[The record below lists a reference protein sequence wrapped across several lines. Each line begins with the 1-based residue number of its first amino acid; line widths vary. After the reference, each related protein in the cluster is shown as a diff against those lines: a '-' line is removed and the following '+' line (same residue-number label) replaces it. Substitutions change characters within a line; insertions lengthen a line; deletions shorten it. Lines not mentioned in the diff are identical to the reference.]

1 MPHLPA
7 LQFAVLLFA
16 DLVPDGAR
24 TPDLAPTQSC
34 RALGFCSAPV
44 GYCKQHGKAWA
55 KLAEPYPRGV
65 SRLLA
70 KAMHEDRLNIA
81 GCCRAACMRVGEASN
96 PGPVDTGQ
104 GGKPGARVGEVLR
117 CAREDLLLP
126 SDLAEEGDFP
136 VFLRLRQFKTKHRN
150 SASVQHLHLVDVTTY
165 WKLLKLVFLNLDKD
179 ELLFDTSPYQFRKR
193 WNLLLATLSIPE
205 DATLTPGG
213 LRGGYAVTAY
223 RHGVSIQNIMLT
235 DCVFERPCWP

>member
-1 MPHLPA
+1 MVGVWQ
-7 LQFAVLLFA
+7 LQFLSILVLVLVKFSGAHEKISFHPLTLLKRPFLCFYGCGSSRQSIVTLQIPFA
-16 DLVPDGAR
+16 SGL
-24 TPDLAPTQSC
+24 
-34 RALGFCSAPV
+34 
-44 GYCKQHGKAWA
+44 
-55 KLAEPYPRGV
+55 
-65 SRLLA
+65 
-70 KAMHEDRLNIA
+70 
-81 GCCRAACMRVGEASN
+81 
-96 PGPVDTGQ
+96 
-104 GGKPGARVGEVLR
+104 
-117 CAREDLLLP
+117 
-126 SDLAEEGDFP
+126 
-136 VFLRLRQFKTKHRN
+136 
-150 SASVQHLHLVDVTTY
+150 TT

>member
-1 MPHLPA
+1 
-7 LQFAVLLFA
+7 
-16 DLVPDGAR
+16 
-24 TPDLAPTQSC
+24 
-34 RALGFCSAPV
+34 
-44 GYCKQHGKAWA
+44 
-55 KLAEPYPRGV
+55 
-65 SRLLA
+65 
-70 KAMHEDRLNIA
+70 
-81 GCCRAACMRVGEASN
+81 
-96 PGPVDTGQ
+96 
-104 GGKPGARVGEVLR
+104 
-117 CAREDLLLP
+117 
-126 SDLAEEGDFP
+126 
-136 VFLRLRQFKTKHRN
+136 
-150 SASVQHLHLVDVTTY
+150 LHLVDVTT